1 MNGQVT
7 IPAQAISALVM
18 QNVAAQLISLQK
30 DIDRIAADSV
40 THHERVRKGAGM
52 CSALVRER
60 LNNILRLT
68 EMNGFFKSE
77 VQNMHIAGESPEF
90 IAGWKHCFHKLAQE
104 AGRNIT
110 QVPVDREW
118 LENISSYAP
127 EPGVPMA
134 MTTMAKLGNEAK
146 RYLGYS
152 VKQTAPVQETVSI
165 GELIAEINS
174 EIVPDH
180 RDTLIED
187 LQLELDGINSLK
199 QEMSAA
205 IGQSESRWKYI
216 SAHVICQQ
224 EALREILPSL
234 RTLSEF
240 VTNQGGLPVHKKAC
254 DDVKRFVDQIE
265 SDWQA
270 IVMNIANS
278 VDHVL
283 GDPTCYD
290 KEPTED
296 ASGSRKICRIL
307 SHGDVLRMWQD
318 SGKENSVARLFIFT
332 RRLLDRIES
341 ELVNLGGHSYYAQKE
356 VFLEGDDP
364 DDPTIDTFTVDN
376 MTEAHK
382 LLRDGYKIS
391 ALIHQDSITRILSY
405 ASIR

>member
-1 MNGQVT
+1 MNGQVI

-40 THHERVRKGAGM
+40 SHHERVRKGAGM

-77 VQNMHIAGESPEF
+77 VNDMHAAGESPEF

-104 AGRNIT
+104 AGRTIT

-118 LENISSYAP
+118 LEGISSYAP

-152 VKQTAPVQETVSI
+152 VRQSVPETEQVNI
-165 GELIAEINS
+165 GELIAEINA
-174 EIVPDH
+174 EPVPDQ
-180 RDTLIED
+180 RDAQIEE
-187 LQLELDGINSLK
+187 LQLELDGIDYLK
-199 QEMSAA
+199 KEMSAA

-224 EALREILPSL
+224 EALREMIPSM

-240 VTNQGGLPVHKKAC
+240 VENHGGLPVHKKASA
-254 DDVKRFVDQIE
+254 DVKRFVDQIE

-278 VDHVL
+278 VEQVL

-290 KEPTED
+290 KEAQDTV
-296 ASGSRKICRIL
+296 SGPRRVCRFL
-307 SHGDVLRMWQD
+307 TYGDVLRMWQD
-318 SGKENSVARLFIFT
+318 SGKDNTVVRLFIFT
-332 RRLLDRIES
+332 RRLLDRVNY
-341 ELVNLGGHSYYAQKE
+341 ELTALNGHSYYAQKE

-376 MTEAHK
+376 MAEAHK

-391 ALIHQDSITRILSY
+391 ALIHQDSITRMLSNEGI
-405 ASIR
+405 S